1 MSKAERG
8 TKSDK
13 KASRKKF
20 KLQKLFTVESLP
32 IHVIQ
37 MEKKDTHQAGLA
49 KIVLPK
55 WWNPCPGGYNFKTID
70 EMMIDEPMKQVLKGN
85 GAIYQMTS
93 LKQEEMTV
101 KVYKNMIS
109 ESPYTTPMSRH
120 GVRSCSTGEA
130 KLETYR
136 LQSNHL

>member
-1 MSKAERG
+1 
-8 TKSDK
+8 
-13 KASRKKF
+13 
-20 KLQKLFTVESLP
+20 
-32 IHVIQ
+32 
-37 MEKKDTHQAGLA
+37 MEKKDAHQAGLA

-120 GVRSCSTGEA
+120 GKVYDHAQLERRNWKHIAFNPIIYEA
-130 KLETYR
+130 GVPGTLFSPAVQEWYHKFNTLLITH
-136 LQSNHL
+136 N